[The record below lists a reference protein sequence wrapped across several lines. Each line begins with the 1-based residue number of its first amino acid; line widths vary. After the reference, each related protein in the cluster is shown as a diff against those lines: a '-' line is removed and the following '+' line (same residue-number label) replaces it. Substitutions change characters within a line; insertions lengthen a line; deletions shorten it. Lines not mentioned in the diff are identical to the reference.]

1 MSLSGYQ
8 KETEE
13 RNKERNAK
21 AETLIDE
28 FMGSITH
35 FKS

>member
-1 MSLSGYQ
+1 MSQYQ
-8 KETEE
+8 RETEE

-28 FMGSITH
+28 FMGSLTH
-35 FKS
+35 FKC